1 MRALIIGS
9 TGATGKDLVNT
20 LLKDTNY
27 DEIIAFVRRPS
38 EISHQNLT
46 EIVTDF
52 DHLEKVS
59 ENIYGDVLFSCLGTT
74 LKDAGSKEKQKHIDY
89 EIPLNFAKAAK
100 NKGIKTF
107 VLVSSYGASSESK
120 IFYSRLKGEL
130 ERDLEK
136 IDFAK
141 YIIFRPGSL
150 LRKGSNRWAERL
162 SVRILKLINRLGFAR
177 KFRPLSTQI
186 LAEKL
191 AKAPLKLGLGKHIIS
206 LEKIFQF

>member
-20 LLKDTNY
+20 LLKDNDY
-27 DEIIAFVRRPS
+27 EDIIAFVRRPG
-38 EISHQNLT
+38 EISHRKLT

-52 DHLEKVS
+52 DHLEQVTDY
-59 ENIYGDVLFSCLGTT
+59 IHGDVLFSCLGTT
-74 LKDAGSKEKQKHIDY
+74 LKDAGSKQKQIHIDY
-89 EIPLNFAKAAK
+89 QIPLNFARAAR
-100 NKGIKTF
+100 NNGVETF
-107 VLVSSYGASSESK
+107 VLVSSYGASAQSK

-136 IDFAK
+136 IAFTK

-150 LRKGSNRWAERL
+150 LRKASNRWAERL
-162 SVRILKLINRLGFAR
+162 SVRLLKLINKLGIAK